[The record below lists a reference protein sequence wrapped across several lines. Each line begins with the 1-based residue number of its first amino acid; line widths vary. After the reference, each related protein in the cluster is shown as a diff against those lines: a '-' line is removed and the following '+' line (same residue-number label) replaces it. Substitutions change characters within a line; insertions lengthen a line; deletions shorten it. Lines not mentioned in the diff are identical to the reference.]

1 MNLVILCDK
10 AVQKY
15 LVRNLDFKEHNHS
28 VLSYENEL
36 RSDFA
41 NRIVQLMPNI
51 LVVFRGYRTRGTE
64 LVSLIPDI
72 RKKLPNIR
80 IVYIFGKINDEKEF
94 LDLSTELV
102 SNDIYDIS
110 VSDLY
115 GQGFKK
121 DFFELL
127 KTPMTADDFQ
137 NIINSKKDENRP
149 VVISETLKNEIN
161 RVIDNTKVNFDKSE
175 LMSEFSEENITQL
188 DELQEFTKSEQLRIS
203 VSSVNNSAGII
214 QTAFEMAVILSQ
226 AKQSVSLFLPDDIY
240 NRFLKFHGIDIAVA
254 KNGCT
259 VNKLPIYPVSVYENN
274 QSAKYIITAV
284 FDNQNKLFENADIK
298 VMICR
303 GTEWDISYLEE
314 YLNLPL
320 SYSKEINYC
329 FYPISQQDFIKF
341 NRPMAKGHCKAYR
354 LRTSPNYT
362 NPCQW
367 NRDVYSEVLHLY
379 TNVDTEKKFFGKR

>member
-10 AVQKY
+10 TVQKY
-15 LVRNLDFKEHNHS
+15 LSRNLDFKEHNHS

-41 NRIVQLMPNI
+41 NRISQLMPNI
-51 LVVFRGYRTRGTE
+51 LVIFRGYRTRGTE

-110 VSDLY
+110 ILDLY

-137 NIINSKKDENRP
+137 NLLKANKEENTP
-149 VVISETLKNEIN
+149 IISETLKNEIN
-161 RVIDNTKVNFDKSE
+161 KIIDNTKVNFNKSE
-175 LMSEFSEENITQL
+175 LLSDFSEESVTQT

-214 QTAFEMAVILSQ
+214 QTAFEIAVVLSQ

-240 NRFLKFHGIDIAVA
+240 NRFLKFHDIDITVA
-254 KNGCT
+254 KSGCT
-259 VNKLPIYPVSVYENN
+259 VNKLPIYPGSVYENN

-284 FDNQNKLFENADIK
+284 FDNKNKLFENADIK
-298 VMICR
+298 VLMCR

-341 NRPMAKGHCKAYR
+341 NRAMAKGHCKAYR

-367 NRDVYSEVLHLY
+367 NRDVYAEILHLY
-379 TNVDTEKKFFGKR
+379 TAVNTEKKFFGKR